1 MAAKGFFNP
10 PKRIKSYTNDLAPIG
25 FYFDIFNTNLF
36 KIPIMPIPMRI
47 DKLTNG
53 ETTYFIPP
61 NYNQLN
67 ELFEKLDIVIDF
79 KNFFLTGIINL
90 INYAKEKYREIT
102 LQTLTNSIIM
112 KWYENSLTVQTEIPC
127 LTQDFTFLLTEFLY
141 FYSHISEQGLKLDD
155 DDYKRVILQ
164 YCEKMITHFK
174 EKIESN
180 KIQISYDEI
189 IKTEQLY
196 TEKNNKYY
204 PIAIFL
210 KIKTLKNNKVRK
222 MRFIPYLIYDDLLDV
237 FVYNRKLI
245 IEASNT
251 LFDVENFNK
260 KQIFN
265 KGSITDNLNKNW
277 LEHKFGLIRPD
288 LETLK

>member
-1 MAAKGFFNP
+1 MRAKGFFNP
-10 PKRIKSYTNDLAPIG
+10 PTRLKSYTNDLAPIG

-53 ETTYFIPP
+53 ETTYFIEPD
-61 NYNQLN
+61 YNQLN

-79 KNFFLTGIINL
+79 RSFFLAGIRNL
-90 INYAKEKYREIT
+90 INYAKKKYKEIT
-102 LQTLTNSIIM
+102 LKTLTDSIVM

-127 LTQDFTFLLTEFLY
+127 LTQDFTFLLKEFLN
-141 FYSHISEQGLKLDD
+141 FYCHINEQNLKPDD
-155 DDYKRVILQ
+155 DDYQRLLLQ
-164 YCEKMITHFK
+164 YCEIIINYFK

-180 KIQISYDEI
+180 KIQIKYGEI

-196 TEKNNKYY
+196 REKNNKYY

-210 KIKTLKNNKVRK
+210 KIKASNNNKVRK
-222 MRFIPYLIYDDLLDV
+222 MRFVPYLIYDDLLDV

-245 IEASNT
+245 NDAST
-251 LFDVENFNK
+251 TVFDVGNYK
-260 KQIFN
+260 QKQIFN
-265 KGSITDNLNKNW
+265 KGSKTDNLNKNW
-277 LEHKFGLIRPD
+277 FENKFGLLGRD
-288 LETLK
+288 LEAIE

>member
-1 MAAKGFFNP
+1 MRAKGFFNP
-10 PKRIKSYTNDLAPIG
+10 PTRLKSYTNDLAPIG

-36 KIPIMPIPMRI
+36 TIPIMPIPMRI
-47 DKLTNG
+47 DNLTNG
-53 ETTYFIPP
+53 QATYFIHP

-79 KNFFLTGIINL
+79 KNFFLTGILNL
-90 INYAKEKYREIT
+90 INYAKKKYREIT
-102 LQTLTNSIIM
+102 LQTLTDSIVM
-112 KWYENSLTVQTEIPC
+112 KWYENSLIVQTEIPC

-141 FYSHISEQGLKLDD
+141 FYSHISEQGSKPDD
-155 DDYKRVILQ
+155 DDYKRLLLQ
-164 YCEKMITHFK
+164 YCENMINYFK

-180 KIQISYDEI
+180 KIQIRYDEI

-196 TEKNNKYY
+196 REKNNKYY

-210 KIKTLKNNKVRK
+210 KIKNLENNKVRK

-237 FVYNRKLI
+237 FAYNRKLI
-245 IEASNT
+245 IDASTT
-251 LFDVENFNK
+251 LFDVGNFNK

-265 KGSITDNLNKNW
+265 KGSITDSLNKSW
-277 LEHKFGLIRPD
+277 LEHKFDLIRPD
-288 LETLK
+288 LEVLK

>member
-1 MAAKGFFNP
+1 MTAKGFFNP
-10 PKRIKSYTNDLAPIG
+10 PVRLKSYTNDLAPIG

-61 NYNQLN
+61 DYDQLN

-79 KNFFLTGIINL
+79 KNFFLTGVINL
-90 INYAKEKYREIT
+90 INYAKKKYREIT
-102 LQTLTNSIIM
+102 LQTLTDSIIM
-112 KWYENSLTVQTEIPC
+112 KWFENSLTVRTEIPC
-127 LTQDFTFLLTEFLY
+127 LTQDFTFLLTEFLH
-141 FYSHISEQGLKLDD
+141 FYCHISEQDLKPDD
-155 DDYKRVILQ
+155 DGYKRLLLQ
-164 YCEKMITHFK
+164 YCENMINHFK

-180 KIQISYDEI
+180 KIQIKYDEI

-196 TEKNNKYY
+196 KEKNNKYY

-210 KIKTLKNNKVRK
+210 KIKNLKNNKIRK

-245 IEASNT
+245 NDASNT
-251 LFDVENFNK
+251 LFDIDNFNK

-265 KGSITDNLNKNW
+265 KGSITDDLNTNW
-277 LEHKFGLIRPD
+277 FENKFALLRCD
-288 LETLK
+288 LEAIK